1 MERGPR
7 SGTAPRTTTLADLV
21 GRALALGAEQ
31 QRAAARERGEPPERV
46 RRRRQQ
52 KHVERVDEHD
62 EVARVG
68 ALGEDRRVAHTWGGD
83 VEWVRESESLGCTT
97 ESGGVVPA
105 R

>member
-1 MERGPR
+1 MERGSR
-7 SGTAPRTTTLADLV
+7 SGAAPRTTTLADLV

-46 RRRRQQ
+46 RCRRQQ

-68 ALGEDRRVAHTWGGD
+68 ALGEDRRRVAHTSSGGY
-83 VEWVRESESLGCTT
+83 VEW
-97 ESGGVVPA
+97 
-105 R
+105 